1 MRYLT
6 KMVNR
11 HWGAWPVHGVR
22 PGSREAPTKNKTL
35 AVFRAGLH
43 VGPVF
48 SESVERT
55 HAGFLVPL
63 LPLPSLYRLSIDNSS
78 IQK

>member
-35 AVFRAGLH
+35 AVFSRWPPRGASFLRVCRTYARG
-43 VGPVF
+43 F
-48 SESVERT
+48 SRSSSSSSV
-55 HAGFLVPL
+55 
-63 LPLPSLYRLSIDNSS
+63 SLSIIDNSS
-78 IQK
+78 VQK